1 MWNGGGRPFAPLP
14 GKGPVV
20 YSVGWLCFAFGKL
33 DVSSFVAKRCLGIN
47 HPIIWSLTL
56 KTCDAARV
64 LERQYSVVIIFFGL
78 QLFYVK

>member
-1 MWNGGGRPFAPLP
+1 
-14 GKGPVV
+14 VQ
-20 YSVGWLCFAFGKL
+20 SVGWLCLVFGKI
-33 DVSSFVAKRCLGIN
+33 DASSFVAKQCLDIN

-64 LERQYSVVIIFFGL
+64 LERQYSVVVIFWL